1 MATCFRSSALKASAH
16 LATGG
21 NSLWFRRDF
30 RLGFAGP
37 DCKMTSDK
45 EAWMR
50 GSGFMRHSDPDLAI
64 WQARPAVSAS
74 DMGMNT
80 SVATKECITCQR
92 GLWGQKGAISGE
104 TYAGADF
111 TLAIY
116 EALYQCV
123 WSMRKVLEHYQAKT
137 RNVKHQPWINREAMC
152 FDAVGQK
159 SLKLLAWL
167 RDVLGLEQEV
177 VTSALT
183 ISYLFPVA
191 PSVLGSSW
199 WNSPV
204 GNRLRVTV
212 DDFCADKT
220 RPVAPWS
227 QRFMLVL
234 NEPRQGALSRV
245 QEKITTTARL
255 RRLVVVIHERPGRK
269 RLSRT
274 HYRRHSTNDVTCTE
288 LAIFPVGTISFF
300 SHSWVERLC

>member
-1 MATCFRSSALKASAH
+1 
-16 LATGG
+16 
-21 NSLWFRRDF
+21 
-30 RLGFAGP
+30 
-37 DCKMTSDK
+37 
-45 EAWMR
+45 
-50 GSGFMRHSDPDLAI
+50 MRHSDPDLAI

-80 SVATKECITCQR
+80 SVATKECITCLR

-111 TLAIY
+111 KQAIY

-199 WNSPV
+199 REQSCWQSFE
-204 GNRLRVTV
+204 GDCRRFLR
-212 DDFCADKT
+212 
-220 RPVAPWS
+220 
-227 QRFMLVL
+227 
-234 NEPRQGALSRV
+234 
-245 QEKITTTARL
+245 
-255 RRLVVVIHERPGRK
+255 
-269 RLSRT
+269 
-274 HYRRHSTNDVTCTE
+274 
-288 LAIFPVGTISFF
+288 
-300 SHSWVERLC
+300 